1 MSDGI
6 RDKQFWKLRHLAK
19 QMSGTIAINTLEYA
33 ILKRE
38 FDSLWCNYGFK
49 SMVMNRRRRYS
60 TRNSN
65 QKGQQAKRRAE
76 KRNEHQIAVRTWMNE
91 LTESE

>member
-19 QMSGTIAINTLEYA
+19 QMSETTAVYTLEYT

-38 FDSLWCNYGFK
+38 FGSLWCNYGFK
-49 SMVMNRRRRYS
+49 SMVMNRRRRCS
-60 TRNSN
+60 TRKSN
-65 QKGQQAKRRAE
+65 QKSQQAKRRAE
-76 KRNEHQIAVRTWMNE
+76 KRHEHQIAVRTWINE